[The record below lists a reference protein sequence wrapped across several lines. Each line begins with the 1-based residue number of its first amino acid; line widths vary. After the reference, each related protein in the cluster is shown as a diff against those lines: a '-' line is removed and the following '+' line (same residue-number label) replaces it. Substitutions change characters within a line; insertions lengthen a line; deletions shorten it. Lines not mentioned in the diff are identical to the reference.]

1 MTEFET
7 YDLAA
12 TVALANRAVEAR
24 GSDWIHRDDPNRPM
38 GAHSTDCYNAFR
50 IEVDGEPEYVP
61 GCIAGQMI
69 IDSGAATA
77 EWLVNEAASD
87 DFRTVTKDIGHSE
100 VSNVRFTEAAKNFT
114 SHLQNAQDHGST
126 WGDSLA
132 QALTYIVSDD
142 RDELQFTAAELAWVR
157 ERQV

>member
-12 TVALANRAVEAR
+12 TVALANRAIEAR
-24 GSDWIHRDDPNRPM
+24 GSDWIHHNDPNRPED
-38 GAHSTDCYNAFR
+38 AHSTDCYNAFQ

-69 IDSGAATA
+69 VDSGAATA
-77 EWLVNEAASD
+77 EWLVGNAHSD
-87 DFRTVTKDIGHSE
+87 DFRTVTRDISHSE
-100 VSNVRFTEAAKNFT
+100 VSNVRFTEAAKKFT
-114 SHLQNAQDHGST
+114 NYLQVEQDRGNT

-132 QALTYIVSDD
+132 QALEYIVSRD
-142 RDELQFTAAELAWVR
+142 RGESAFTDAELAWVR